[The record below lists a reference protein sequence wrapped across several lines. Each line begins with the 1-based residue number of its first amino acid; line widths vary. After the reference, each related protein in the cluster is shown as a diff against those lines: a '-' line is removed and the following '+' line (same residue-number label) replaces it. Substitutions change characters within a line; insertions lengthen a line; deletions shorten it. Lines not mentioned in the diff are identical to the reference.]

1 MDEKDIEKKMQEA
14 WNAPVTEQP
23 QGKKEAL
30 WQEFA
35 REAFPIKKKRRAWVY
50 SAAALIVLSLSIAA
64 YFTLS
69 STGNSNSAQAYTI
82 IENPSAIIKK
92 VMLPDSSV
100 VELEPHA
107 EIRYAE
113 NFKHN
118 RKVTLSGE
126 AFFSVQKDKQ
136 HPFSVACG
144 KTTTTVLGTCFTV
157 SSAGHNSV
165 RVNLYEG
172 RVQMNV
178 KDTQSS
184 WILSPGEQFVYK
196 DGRVA
201 VEAFNRFSDFDNT
214 ELSTI
219 IAYIKTTYGYSVEIP
234 AEYLEK
240 KITLRLNKKENL
252 ENVVGIIAQMYE
264 LKPTIDEKVKKITLQ

>member
-14 WNAPVTEQP
+14 WNAPVTEQS
-23 QGKKEAL
+23 QSDKEAL
-30 WQEFA
+30 WQQFA
-35 REAFPIKKKRRAWVY
+35 HEALPAKKKRTWLY
-50 SAAALIVLSLSIAA
+50 PAAAVVALSLAVAA
-64 YFTLS
+64 YFTLF
-69 STGNSNSAQAYTI
+69 STSNGNSVLAYTI

-100 VELEPHA
+100 VELEPNA
-107 EIRYAE
+107 EIRYGE

-118 RKVTLSGE
+118 RKVKLTGE
-126 AFFSVQKDKQ
+126 AFFSVQKDRQ
-136 HPFSVACG
+136 HPFSVSCG

-157 SSAGHNSV
+157 SGSAQNSV
-165 RVNLYEG
+165 QVNLYEG
-172 RVQMNV
+172 HVQMNV
-178 KDTQSS
+178 NNNKSS

-196 DGRVA
+196 DGGVA
-201 VEAFNRFSDFDNT
+201 VEAFNRFRDFDNT

-219 IAYIKTTYGYSVEIP
+219 IAYIKNTYGYSVDIP
-234 AEYLEK
+234 AEYLRK